1 MKVTEKHGAH
11 AKLPAALL
19 SMLLIL
25 PILTGCG
32 ADATLPAEI
41 SNGIAQSEGHCEQIT
56 AIINWQLDG
65 NAAYREQRDKFKES
79 GDPRDEPQD
88 TYDEVVV
95 KYDELSAVM
104 ADLSVLKARADTLPP
119 GGNDAETAIIQAARD
134 YFAMLDAA
142 CRDLD
147 AVFTYYFAMRDAMLP
162 MRDFTAAEN
171 TTGYN
176 DYALFAGQL
185 SQVISQTQSKLESVS
200 CPGYMSDSHSAF
212 TARIDEFQSFCQD
225 FSIAVQ
231 LSDPLRIASCNYRMQ
246 RLGLMLD
253 KCDDALTDDF
263 ALQFSRV
270 AERLNGTAAELRGEL
285 LAYV

>member
-1 MKVTEKHGAH
+1 MKR
-11 AKLPAALL
+11 AAQGLL
-19 SMLLIL
+19 FVLLIL
-25 PILTGCG
+25 SFLTACG
-32 ADATLPAEI
+32 ADAGLPEEL
-41 SNGIAQSEGHCEQIT
+41 SGGIAQSEGYCEQIT
-56 AIINWQLDG
+56 AIIDWQLDG
-65 NAAYREQRDKFKES
+65 NAAYREQRDKFNES
-79 GDPRDEPQD
+79 GDPRDEPPD

-95 KYDELSAVM
+95 KYGEFTEIM
-104 ADLSVLKARADTLPP
+104 ADLSALKSYADAPAP
-119 GGNDAETAIIQAARD
+119 GGSETETAVIQAARD

-147 AVFTYYFAMRDAMLP
+147 AVFTYYFAMRDALLP
-162 MRDFTAAEN
+162 MREFTAAEN
-171 TTGYN
+171 TTGYS

-185 SQVISQTQSKLESVS
+185 SQVISQTQSRLEGVS
-200 CPGYMSDSHSAF
+200 CPGYMSDSHGAF

-225 FSIAVQ
+225 FSVAVQ

-270 AERLNGTAAELRGEL
+270 SERLNETAAELRGEL